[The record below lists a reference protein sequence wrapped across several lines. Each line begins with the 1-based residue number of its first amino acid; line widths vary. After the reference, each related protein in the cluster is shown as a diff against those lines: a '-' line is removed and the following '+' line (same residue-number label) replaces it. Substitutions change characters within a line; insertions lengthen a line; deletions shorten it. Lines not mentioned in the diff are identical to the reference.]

1 MSMSREIASRGMLAY
16 TRTMLNKNWNVMLVV
31 KYWLL
36 VAIVVSGLCFLAYGL
51 LQQDLRLNANDPQIQ
66 MAEDAAAQL
75 ARGQS
80 VQAVVPANKVD
91 IASSLAPYMI
101 VFDANGKPIASSA
114 VLNGQTPTVPAGVFD
129 SVRQG
134 NEDRITWQPQPSVR
148 SAIVVTQFKGT
159 TSGFVLAG
167 RSLREVEI
175 RESTMQQ
182 ITLILWLVLLVVT
195 FAATALLFGR
205 KAHRDQLMEIDELI

>member
-1 MSMSREIASRGMLAY
+1 MLI
-16 TRTMLNKNWNVMLVV
+16 KNWNVILVL

-75 ARGQS
+75 AAGQS
-80 VQAVVPANKVD
+80 AQAVVPANKVD

-101 VFDANGKPIASSA
+101 VFDASGKPIASSA
-114 VLNGQTPTVPAGVFD
+114 VLNGQTPTVPTGIFD

-134 NEDRITWQPQPSVR
+134 NEDRITWQPQPGVR
-148 SAIVVTQFKGT
+148 SAIVVTQFKGAS
-159 TSGFVLAG
+159 SGFVLAG

-175 RESTMQQ
+175 REDAMQQ
-182 ITLILWLVLLVVT
+182 ITLVLWLVLLVVT
-195 FAATALLFGR
+195 FAATTLLFG
-205 KAHRDQLMEIDELI
+205 KKSSV